1 VTNLDILFILSS
13 VSYYIILLP
22 GVCRYLDY
30 EKLGIKTYSL
40 SQYED
45 AFQALKEGTIAKAM
59 FKLEK

>member
-1 VTNLDILFILSS
+1 